1 MLLILTSEK
10 DLAADYLIVH
20 LQRNGLPFHRL
31 NAESYHRQFGT
42 FRLRRE
48 GVTRTIRASNGALV
62 DLAEVHAVWYRRA
75 IHPEVSPRVVPDQRR
90 FVAGETRHFWA
101 GLVLS
106 SDARWV
112 NPIDKVSVGE
122 LKLVQLELAQR
133 LAFDIP
139 CTLVSRNPE
148 ELREFVRS
156 AGPVICKPVYHGL
169 LVTPGEQSSA
179 YTRRITLSDLD
190 DLDAIDVGPVLLQE
204 EVPRRADVRVTF
216 VGKAVF
222 AVRITSDDASLVD
235 WRVPGTQLAYEVLA
249 LPDDIMEKCQAM
261 LDAMGLLYGAFDFI
275 EDPEGRL
282 VFLEINPTG
291 EWAWLEEQLNLPFRE
306 AFVRLFYDR

>member
-20 LQRNGLPFHRL
+20 LQRKGLPFHRL
-31 NAESYHRQFGT
+31 NAESYHQQFGT
-42 FRLRRE
+42 FSLGQE
-48 GVTRTIRASNGALV
+48 GVTRTVRASNGAIV
-62 DLAEVHAVWYRRA
+62 DLAAVHAVWYRRA
-75 IHPEVSPRVVPDQRR
+75 IHPEVSPRVAANQRR

-106 SDARWV
+106 SEARWV

-139 CTLVSRNPE
+139 CTLVSRDPE
-148 ELREFVRS
+148 ELRAFVRS
-156 AGPVICKPVYHGL
+156 VGSVICKPVYHGL
-169 LVTPGEQSSA
+169 LITPGERSSA
-179 YTRRITLSDLD
+179 YTRRINLSDLD
-190 DLDAIDVGPVLLQE
+190 DLDAIDVGPVLLQA

-216 VGKAVF
+216 VGQTVF

-235 WRVPGTQLAYEVLA
+235 WRVPGARLNYQVFE
-249 LPDDIMEKCQAM
+249 LPDGITEKCRAM
-261 LDAMGLLYGAFDFI
+261 LDAMGLRYGAFDFI
-275 EDPEGRL
+275 EDIEGKL

-291 EWAWLEEQLNLPFRE
+291 EWAWLEERLNLPFRE
-306 AFVRLFYDR
+306 AFVRLFYDQ

>member
-10 DLAADYLIVH
+10 DLAADYLIVY

-31 NAESYHRQFGT
+31 NAESYHQQFGT
-42 FRLRRE
+42 FRLGRE
-48 GVTRTIRASNGALV
+48 GVTRTVRASNGTLIDFAQIR
-62 DLAEVHAVWYRRA
+62 AVWYRRA
-75 IHPEVSPRVVPDQRR
+75 IHPQVSPRVVPAQRR

-106 SDARWV
+106 SDALWV

-122 LKLVQLELAQR
+122 LKLVQLELADR
-133 LAFDIP
+133 LGFNVP
-139 CTLVSRNPE
+139 RTLVSRDPG

-156 AGPVICKPVYHGL
+156 EGAVICKPVYHGL
-169 LVTPGEQSSA
+169 LVTPEGRSSA
-179 YTRRITLSDLD
+179 YTRRITLSDLGD
-190 DLDAIDVGPVLLQE
+190 ENAIDVGPVLLQA

-216 VGKAVF
+216 VGNAVF
-222 AVRITSDDASLVD
+222 AVRITSNDASLVD
-235 WRVPGTQLAYEVLA
+235 WRVPGTQLAYEVFA
-249 LPDDIMEKCQAM
+249 VPDDITGKCRTM
-261 LDAMGLLYGAFDFI
+261 LESMGLHYGAFDFI
-275 EDPEGRL
+275 EDTEGRL

-306 AFVRLFYDR
+306 AFARLFYGQ